1 MNDNDV
7 DYFAHELLMK
17 HGRSILY
24 KNIRL
29 HKRKIKKLVT
39 VEFIND
45 LNSKGLEIAEKI
57 QKKIDEIIDINQP
70 ISWRIYFPNSNRYA
84 ELVDI
89 LEYSSRTDFY
99 EASDCDEALFACKE
113 YEKENIKIGINT
125 NMEIHPYNRDGELV
139 EYFILQQKDIWNCQY
154 GQY

>member
-7 DYFAHELLMK
+7 DYFAYELLMK

-29 HKRKIKKLVT
+29 HKRKIIKLVT
-39 VEFIND
+39 VEFINE
-45 LNSKGLEIAEKI
+45 LNSKGFEMAEKI
-57 QKKIDEIIDINQP
+57 QKKIDEIIAINQP
-70 ISWRIYFPNSNRYA
+70 FRWRIYFPNSDRYA
-84 ELVDI
+84 ELIEI
-89 LEYSSRTDFY
+89 LEYSSKTDFY

-113 YEKENIKIGINT
+113 YEKENKKIGIST

-154 GQY
+154 GQ